1 MTRVDAPSHTR
12 GVKIGILGTGSVG
25 QTFADKLSSLG
36 HAVMV
41 GTRDVAETMARDK
54 PDMMGNAPF
63 SAWREQH
70 PKVAVGTFADAAA
83 HGEIVFCALSG
94 AGAATVAKSVATQL
108 ADKILVDIS
117 NPLDFSKGFPPFL
130 SVCNTDSLGEQIQRE
145 APRAKVVKALNTVN
159 CLVMVNPA
167 LVTSGEHTAFM
178 SGNDAGAKAEVEKIL
193 REWFG
198 WKDVVDLGDITTAR
212 GTEQLLPIWVRLY
225 GALGTGTF
233 GFKIVR

>member
-1 MTRVDAPSHTR
+1 M
-12 GVKIGILGTGSVG
+12 KIAILGTGAVG

-54 PDMMGNAPF
+54 PDMMGNPPF
-63 SAWREQH
+63 SAWCAQH
-70 PKVAVGTFADAAA
+70 PKVAVGTFAEAAA
-83 HGEIVFCALSG
+83 HGELAFCALSG
-94 AGAATVAKSVATQL
+94 AGAAAVVKSVATQL

-130 SVCNTDSLGEQIQRE
+130 SVCNTDSLGEQIQRD
-145 APRAKVVKALNTVN
+145 APKTKVVKTLNTVN

-167 LVTSGEHTAFM
+167 LVTAGEHTAFM
-178 SGNDAGAKAEVEKIL
+178 SGNDAGAKAEVGKIL

-225 GALGTGTF
+225 GALGTATF
-233 GFKIVR
+233 GFKVVR